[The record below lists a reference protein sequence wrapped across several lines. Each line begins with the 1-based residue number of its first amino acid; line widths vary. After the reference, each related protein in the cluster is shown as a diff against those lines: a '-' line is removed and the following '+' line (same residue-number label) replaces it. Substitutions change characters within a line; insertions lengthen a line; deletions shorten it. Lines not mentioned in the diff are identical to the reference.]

1 MARVRTILHWIWRG
15 LDGLRKFLSLL
26 LLLALCGFLIGVL
39 HQSLPAVPERA
50 ALVVAPEGQIVEQL
64 SGNAIERAIEN
75 ARGEGPQQTLL
86 WSLTAAIRAA
96 ATDSRIRVL
105 LLDLDDMGHT
115 GLPELEE
122 LAGAIRAFRA
132 SGKPVI
138 AYGTAFDQDQYYLA
152 AQANRIYLD
161 PSGYVM
167 IRGFG
172 NYPLYFKGL
181 LKKLGV
187 QVNVFRIGK
196 FKSAV
201 EIFTRADMSKADRL
215 QSTVYLHTLWSTYQR
230 EVTAARG
237 LPADAIAQYV
247 DSLPKALK
255 SVGGDAARLALKDHL
270 VTGLADSL
278 QVKRLLTT
286 LVGAGPKGGFNA
298 ISAANY
304 AAVVRARHRLARRDG
319 QPRIGVIVASGEIL
333 SGDQPPGTI
342 GGESL
347 SHLIRKARLDKHIKA
362 VVLRVDSPGGSVS
375 AAQQIYQQLKALR
388 AAGKPLVVSMGDL
401 AASGGY
407 YISAPANEIW
417 ASPATITGSIG
428 IFAIIPNFSPGLK
441 KLGIT
446 SDGVGT
452 TPLANQFT
460 VDQPLNSEARELIRA
475 QIDQGYQ
482 QFVARVATGR
492 HESAARINAIGQ
504 GRVWAGADAR
514 RIGLVD
520 HLGTLEDA
528 VRAAARLAKVKHY
541 YVQFIHPRV
550 SWTQELVRRAQSRA
564 VSVAVSL
571 FGPRLFATQLGFP
584 GLSALTGRL
593 GPYARQLAQLA
604 RFSGH
609 GNGKLYAYCFCSDR

>member
-64 SGNAIERAIEN
+64 SGNALERAIEN

-482 QFVARVATGR
+482 KFVARVATGR